1 MCGLY
6 SFRRSAE
13 EVRSLFGYEELA
25 GFPPRDHVAPGGP
38 IGIVRM
44 SDGIRHFALVRWGF
58 VPSWTK
64 EIRPGKPLINARAE
78 SVLNKPTFRNA
89 MQRRR
94 CLIPADGFYQWQ
106 GDVPGKKQAFHIHR
120 PDHALFA
127 LAGLWEHW
135 MGADGSELE
144 TAVVIT
150 TRPTAPLSQI
160 HDRMPAIIM
169 PENFTRWL
177 NCDLHPADDAVRLLI
192 PPPDDYFTAEP
203 VDLRRSDGPPSR
215 SQSPSRGKPADQ
227 LKLL

>member
-13 EVRSLFGYEELA
+13 EVRSLFGHEEHVE
-25 GFPPRDHVAPGGP
+25 FPPRDYVAPGGP

-44 SDGIRHFALVRWGF
+44 LDGARHFALVRWGF

-64 EIRPGKPLINARAE
+64 EIKSGKPLINARAE
-78 SVLNKPTFRNA
+78 SVLEKPTFRNA
-89 MQRRR
+89 TARRR
-94 CLIPADGFYQWQ
+94 CLIPADGFYQWK
-106 GDVPGKKQAFHIHR
+106 GDVPGRKQAFHIHR
-120 PDHALFA
+120 PGHELFA

-135 MGADGSELE
+135 QGADGSEIE

-150 TRPTAPLSQI
+150 TRPTAALSEI
-160 HDRMPAIIM
+160 HNRMPAVIM
-169 PENFTRWL
+169 PEDFSRWL
-177 NCDLHPADDAVRLLI
+177 DTGSHSAEEAVRLLV

-203 VDLRRSDGPPSR
+203 MDLRRPASPKPAARSAPPST
-215 SQSPSRGKPADQ
+215 PADQ